1 MTTSWVGDFIMLF
14 SSTVFIY
21 LFLPFVLIGY
31 FLIFRWSRFAQ
42 NLFLLAASLSFYSWD
57 EPKFVFIMIASI
69 LVNWF
74 FGLLIEELRGKKL
87 CTFALI
93 LDVTFNLAILFVFKY
108 LTFVG
113 NEINHIFG
121 WDLGTRYHE

>member
-42 NLFLLAASLSFYSWD
+42 NLFLLAASLLFYSWG

-74 FGLLIEELRGKKL
+74 FGLLIEELRGKRL
-87 CTFALI
+87 CTFALPVVA
-93 LDVTFNLAILFVFKY
+93 D
-108 LTFVG
+108 
-113 NEINHIFG
+113 
-121 WDLGTRYHE
+121 